1 MKRSILFFALLIG
14 GLSAQVK
21 VSIPEGTTNF
31 GFNAEGQPC
40 TPLCVLKDGDP
51 QKIDQYVKLAF
62 DAEYT
67 IRIENFDQYRRVL
80 AKVRIDGSEATD
92 DGLILRTNETVNLER
107 FVNSKTLQSGKRFK
121 FVERNAALADGH
133 RPNKEDGLIVVT
145 VQFEK
150 RVGKLVEYKEPERNN
165 WCSPFLFHSSC
176 NSVSCGIDVGI
187 GGRTSNLGL
196 TSYGHFTPEQE
207 IDVSPGVTVEGS
219 TSSQRFQEEKVGE
232 LEDRIDQIVIRLMG
246 YYKEPKILLNK

>member
-1 MKRSILFFALLIG
+1 MKRLILFFVLLIS

-21 VSIPEGTTNF
+21 VNIPEGTTNF

-40 TPLCVLKDGDP
+40 TPLCILKDGDP

-62 DAEYT
+62 DTEYM

-121 FVERNAALADGH
+121 FVEIEAALADGH
-133 RPNKEDGLIVVT
+133 QSNKEDGLIIIS

-150 RVGKLVEYKEPERNN
+150 RQGKLIEYKET
-165 WCSPFLFHSSC
+165 SPFWWNNHS
-176 NSVSCGIDVGI
+176 
-187 GGRTSNLGL
+187 TSELISRNCVDASNVDL
-196 TSYGHFTPEQE
+196 
-207 IDVSPGVTVEGS
+207 SPGVTVEGS

-232 LEDRIDQIVIRLMG
+232 LEDRTDQIVIRLMG